1 MPVKFDEYK
10 KSRMGD
16 SDVPMDP
23 GSNAFK
29 ILVFLAENPDLG
41 YKPDEIY
48 ENVDVARGSLNP
60 TLSRLEEQGLVEHES
75 PYWSITEN
83 DDKLMAITGTM
94 NSMEAFEQRFGDDDI
109 SEWYGTG
116 VDPREKR

>member
-1 MPVKFDEYK
+1 MPVNFDEYK
-10 KSRMGD
+10 KSRPED
-16 SDVPMDP
+16 TELPIDP
-23 GSNAFK
+23 ESNAFK
-29 ILVFLAENPDLG
+29 ILVFLAEHPGLG

-48 ENVDVARGSLNP
+48 ENVDVAKGSLNP

-75 PYWSITEN
+75 PYWSITEE
-83 DDKLMAITGTM
+83 DDRLMAIAGTM
-94 NSMEAFEQRFGDDDI
+94 YSMEAFEQRFGDDDI